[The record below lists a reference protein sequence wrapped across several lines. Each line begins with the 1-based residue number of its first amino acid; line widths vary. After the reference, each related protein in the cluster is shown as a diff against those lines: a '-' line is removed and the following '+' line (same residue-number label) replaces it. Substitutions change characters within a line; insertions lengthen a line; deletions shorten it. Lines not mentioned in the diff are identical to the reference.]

1 MGDLLEKIKELW
13 PVKIGD
19 NFIGIV
25 EEGAE
30 FEFNCKG
37 YTIRNNGV
45 YLLTTYDME
54 FEFPNEVKIIK

>member
-1 MGDLLEKIKELW
+1 MGDLLEKIKELL

-37 YTIRNNGV
+37 YTIRNNAI